1 MTRPISIPPP
11 VPKGSASGNPR
22 LIVAASLP
30 YAASA
35 ASDLA
40 RDDWDLLFRAVM
52 GRLSRIAAEPGGDNP
67 TAQPL
72 PESARQLRIEVRECV
87 NALRQLH
94 AWKLDPSG
102 RDLRFQQAYRDL
114 RWSLA
119 WPRVDTEAISVA
131 VSQAD

>member
-11 VPKGSASGNPR
+11 VPNGSASGNPR

-72 PESARQLRIEVRECV
+72 PDSARRLRIEVRECV

-114 RWSLA
+114 RWALA
-119 WPRVDTEAISVA
+119 WPRVEALSVGA
-131 VSQAD
+131 SHAD